1 MMCSKEILKI
11 GNLFVSELDWKMKY
25 LNGMDENQGIT
36 GRWMAMEI
44 VNQVLEWVM
53 AKCYAMCHNYGYAI
67 ILFTFL
73 SKIVLLPLSVWV
85 QKNSIK
91 MVKMQPEMNFIKAK
105 YFGDKDT
112 IAEEQSKI
120 FKREKYNPF
129 ISVVPLAVQIVLLL
143 GLVHAIQEGIRDPG
157 IDMDFYG
164 LRLSLVPDDT
174 GGALL
179 LSPILAGLS
188 AWVLCAAQNAGN
200 VLQAEQSKLNKY
212 GMMLLS
218 IALSVYLGWFVP
230 VGVALYWIASNLMAV
245 AQLYLLNWLIN
256 PKDFI
261 DYGQLEKSRQALEG
275 LEHIGGKK
283 KRHFHD
289 EESRRERAD
298 YQRFFSVVNKHLVF
312 YSESSGFYKY
322 YQGMIEYLLSHTNI
336 HIHYV
341 TSDPKDAVFELG
353 RTQKQLKTYY
363 IGEKKL
369 ITLMMK
375 MDADVVVMTMPD
387 LESYHIK
394 RSYVRE
400 DIEYIYVPHGM
411 GSNNLTL
418 RKAALDHFD
427 TVFCTGKHQKEEVE
441 KTEAAY
447 GLPKKRTVE
456 FGYPLLDR
464 MRKDYADKRRQ
475 PENAHREKTVL
486 VAPSWQKDNIMDNCL
501 SEILES
507 LRGKGYRVIVRP
519 HPQHVRHQPDKMERL
534 KERFDKDEEIQIQTD
549 FSSNS
554 TVFEADVV
562 ITDWSDIAYEYAF
575 TTCRP
580 VLFVNTPMK
589 VMNPEYQK
597 ITVEPFNI
605 WMREEIGKVLEPE
618 RAAQAAGVVE
628 ELFASMEYYHEKI
641 AALADAYVYHAGGS
655 AKVGAEYIIGQIQKK
670 AKERKKGKTL

>member
-1 MMCSKEILKI
+1 
-11 GNLFVSELDWKMKY
+11 
-25 LNGMDENQGIT
+25 
-36 GRWMAMEI
+36 MEI
-44 VNQVLEWVM
+44 VNQILEWVM
-53 AKCYAMCHNYGYAI
+53 AKCYALCHNYGYAI

-112 IAEEQSKI
+112 IAEEQSRI
-120 FKREKYNPF
+120 FKKEKYNPLV
-129 ISVVPLAVQIVLLL
+129 SVVPLTVQIILLL
-143 GLVHAIQEGIRDPG
+143 GLVHVIQAGIRDPKTN
-157 IDMDFYG
+157 MDFFG
-164 LRLSLVPDDT
+164 LRLSLVPHDT
-174 GGALL
+174 GGRLL

-188 AWVLCAAQNAGN
+188 AWVLCVAQNTSN

-212 GMMLLS
+212 GMMFLS
-218 IALSVYLGWFVP
+218 VALSVYLGWFVP

-245 AQLYLLNWLIN
+245 AQLYLLNWCIN

-261 DYGQLEKSRQALEG
+261 DYEQLEKSRQALEG
-275 LEHIGGKK
+275 LEQIGGKK
-283 KRHFHD
+283 KRRFHD

-336 HIHYV
+336 HIHYI
-341 TSDPKDAVFELG
+341 TSDPKDAVFALSQ
-353 RTQKQLKTYY
+353 TQKQLKTYY
-363 IGEKKL
+363 IAEKKL

-387 LESYHIK
+387 LENYHIK
-394 RSYVRE
+394 RSYVRQ
-400 DIEYIYVPHGM
+400 DTEYIYVPHGM

-427 TVFCTGKHQKEEVE
+427 TVFCTGKHQKEELE

-447 GLPKKRTVE
+447 GLPKKHTVE
-456 FGYPLLDR
+456 FGYPLLDQ
-464 MRKDYADKRRQ
+464 MRKDYADKETQ
-475 PENAHREKTVL
+475 LPERVRREKKVL
-486 VAPSWQKDNIMDNCL
+486 VAPSWQKDNIVDNCL
-501 SEILES
+501 FDILES
-507 LRGKGYRVIVRP
+507 LRGKGYQVIVRP

-534 KERFDKDEEIQIQTD
+534 KERFGKDKEIQIQTD
-549 FSSNS
+549 FSSNR

-575 TTCRP
+575 TTYRP

-618 RAAQAAGVVE
+618 HAVQAAGVVE

-641 AALADAYVYHAGGS
+641 AALADAYVYHAGSS

-670 AKERKKGKTL
+670 AEERKKGKTL